1 MISDNLCPRIYTFKC
16 TPFSNDQ
23 LLPVTVF
30 KDKCSSALHRT
41 CLVYEISTNFTP

>member
-1 MISDNLCPRIYTFKC
+1 MISDNLIVPGFIITFKC

-30 KDKCSSALHRT
+30 KEKCSSALHRT
-41 CLVYEISTNFTP
+41 CFSL